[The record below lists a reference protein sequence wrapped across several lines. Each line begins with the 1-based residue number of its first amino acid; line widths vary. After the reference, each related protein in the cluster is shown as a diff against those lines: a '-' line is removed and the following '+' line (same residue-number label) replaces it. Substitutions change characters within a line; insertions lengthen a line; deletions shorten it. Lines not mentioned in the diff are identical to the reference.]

1 MVGVRPQGARRL
13 KEDSAQS
20 ERKTILK
27 GAGLAMAGFLV
38 RPLSRVPFLFIIGRI
53 YGETAFGRL
62 VFAVGLFEAAAAF
75 ARLGVRDTL
84 FRFLAETSEDHES
97 VIADCLAL
105 SGGLA
110 VLTALAVFAG
120 ATIAPIYFG
129 SADLWA
135 ALRAL
140 APLLPVFVLTDILL
154 AASRAQRTVG
164 YEVAARSVVEPALLT
179 LSAAGLGLMGR
190 PSGLLEAY
198 TLAQLSSFGIAV
210 LGVARRYRWCAAH
223 RPSWRRM
230 KAYAAVSFPT
240 GLADCMNLAFMTTGV
255 VAVGQ
260 FSGPAALGVYGMAQ
274 NLETALSKIRQ
285 AFDMVVAP
293 TVGRRLN
300 DGGAELTA
308 QLRDIGRWILNAQ
321 LPLFMLFLLF
331 GDLVLGLFGK
341 HFATGA
347 PVLVWLTL
355 VAVIDGTLNLA
366 QVPLYLKRPRTNSV
380 IAFTGLAVHIGLC
393 CVLVPKLGPVGAG
406 ISMACAVSL
415 AGCLRQTATRR
426 LLGHWLVDFKML
438 KPIVAAGA
446 GYAVAKAIAPGDAP
460 TATRL
465 IAGAG
470 FLAVY
475 GVTVVALDADL
486 RRRLLTAAKTRVN

>member
-1 MVGVRPQGARRL
+1 
-13 KEDSAQS
+13 
-20 ERKTILK
+20 
-27 GAGLAMAGFLV
+27 MAGFLV

-84 FRFLAETSEDHES
+84 FRFLAESADEPEN
-97 VIADCLAL
+97 VIADCVAL
-105 SGGLA
+105 SGGLSI
-110 VLTALAVFAG
+110 LTALVVFLG
-120 ATIAPIYFG
+120 ASIAPIYVG

-135 ALRAL
+135 AVRAL
-140 APLLPVFVLTDILL
+140 APLLPIFVLTDILL
-154 AASRAQRTVG
+154 AASRAQRRVG
-164 YEVAARSVVEPALLT
+164 YEVAARSIVEPALLT
-179 LSAAGLGLMGR
+179 LAAAGLGLMGR
-190 PSGLLEAY
+190 SSGLLEAY
-198 TLAQLSSFGIAV
+198 TLAQLAAFAIAV
-210 LGVARRYRWCAAH
+210 LGAARRYNWCAAH

-230 KAYAAVSFPT
+230 RAYAAVSFPT
-240 GLADCMNLAFMTTGV
+240 GLADCMNLAFLTTGA

-260 FSGPAALGVYGMAQ
+260 FSGAAALGVYGMAQ

-285 AFDMVVAP
+285 AFDMIVAP

-300 DGGAELTA
+300 DEGAVLAA

-321 LPLFMLFLLF
+321 LPLFMLFLML

-341 HFATGA
+341 QFASGWQ
-347 PVLVWLTL
+347 VLVWLTL

-380 IAFTGLAVHIGLC
+380 IAFVGLALHVALC
-393 CVLVPKLGPVGAG
+393 WVLVPRMGPVGAG
-406 ISMACAVSL
+406 ISMGSAVTL
-415 AGCLRQTATRR
+415 AGALRQVATRR

-446 GYAVAKAIAPGDAP
+446 GYAIARMIAPADAQTP
-460 TATRL
+460 TRL
-465 IAGAG
+465 IAAAG
-470 FLAVY
+470 FYAIY
-475 GVTVVALDADL
+475 GVTVVAVDADL
-486 RRRLLTAAKTRVN
+486 RRRLLAAAKSRFG